1 MKPNFAYKE
10 PVIEQNRSD
19 YLGLSGANIVWK
31 SIKGKGRG
39 VFTTRNI
46 RKGEIVE
53 VAPALPMSKKH
64 VPDDATPDGYVLD
77 WDEDTKGQEYALG
90 LGYIML
96 YNHSKTPNIE
106 LETDMEEETFTVT
119 ALRDIK
125 AGEELLWDYG
135 CDIWFRVKK

>member
-1 MKPNFAYKE
+1 MKTNLAYKE
-10 PVIEQNRSD
+10 PAIEQNRD
-19 YLGLSGANIVWK
+19 DHLGLIGADIVWK

-39 VFTTRNI
+39 VFTARKI

-53 VAPALPMSKKH
+53 VAPAIPMAKKH

-77 WDEDTKGQEYALG
+77 WNEDKKGQEYALG

-96 YNHSKTPNIE
+96 YNHSKKPNIE
-106 LETDMEEETFTVT
+106 IESDLEEMTFSVM

-125 AGEELLWDYG
+125 AGEELMWDYG